1 MSSREL
7 LRVTIRTLAPPAVI
21 IFIFYKFY
29 QQIKD
34 IPAIKNA
41 LLTWRTFISVIFKSD
56 EECEE
61 ED

>member
-34 IPAIKNA
+34 MPAIKEVV
-41 LLTWRTFISVIFKSD
+41 LTWRTFISVIFKKTDD
-56 EECEE
+56 EEN
-61 ED
+61 